1 MRKSWGSRVD
11 PLLANPTVPYNTRA
25 VIDACRPWDRIDTFP
40 RVAQSS
46 PAQVRE
52 TVAKWSEL
60 FSDPRFPLPDTVVPS
75 SAVDEHGGA
84 VTPMDKKD

>member
-1 MRKSWGSRVD
+1 MGQQVD
-11 PLLANPTVPYNTRA
+11 PLLANPTVPATRA

-52 TVAKWSEL
+52 TVAMGASSSPIRVSRYRIPW
-60 FSDPRFPLPDTVVPS
+60 FLPAP
-75 SAVDEHGGA
+75 
-84 VTPMDKKD
+84 